1 MTRLLAALL
10 GLVGLALGGAGAWYS
25 SQLPELAG
33 SYGLSAADR
42 LGDTRG
48 AVVRFAADAERAANL
63 VPAVQRAVAELGAS
77 AGAMGSSLEELGAS
91 FTSIAS
97 AMRRMGDEL
106 TTMGTTLRPLVGNG
120 ANLAQT
126 ATELRD
132 AATRLDAAAA
142 QIPEVSRGLQQGA
155 SAVTEVAA
163 SLGTVPLGELTAG
176 VGEVDGELARL
187 ETALR
192 DGSAVSAARLVG
204 FAVSGWIGFHGLC
217 MLVIAAALGRVRRA
231 ARAG

>member
-1 MTRLLAALL
+1 MTRLLATLL

-25 SQLPELAG
+25 LQLPELAG
-33 SYGLSAADR
+33 AYGISAADR
-42 LGDTRG
+42 LGNARG
-48 AVVRFAADAERAANL
+48 AVVRFAGDAERAANL

-106 TTMGTTLRPLVGNG
+106 TTLGTTLRPLVGDG

-126 ATELRD
+126 ATELRE

-142 QIPEVSRGLQQGA
+142 QVPAMSLGLQQGA
-155 SAVTEVAA
+155 RAVTEAA
-163 SLGTVPLGELTAG
+163 GSLGTVPLAEITAG
-176 VGEVDGELARL
+176 VGQLDAELARL

-192 DGSAVSAARLVG
+192 DGGVVGAARLVG
-204 FAVSGWIGFHGLC
+204 LALSGWIAFHGLC
-217 MLVIAAALGRVRRA
+217 MLVIAVALGRVRRA
-231 ARAG
+231 ARAA